1 MEPHVPRLAV
11 QYVRRTADYLRT
23 LGVTTEAWLAKS
35 GVAPDALDDPEAV
48 FRLDV
53 FAELSRNAVEMS
65 GEPALGIVVGS
76 TLVTST
82 HGALGQAA
90 MSAASM
96 SEVLE
101 LLRRFI
107 ASRISVLALNHAVEG
122 ERVRLE
128 IRELLPIGYPRTMV
142 LEAVM
147 LSVRNVLQDAS
158 MGTCQLL
165 GAEFPFPTPEYLELA
180 EEAFGCPLQFDSPRA
195 CFWIPRATLERPPRM
210 ADPRALELAARLCE
224 RELDT
229 LGSGR
234 SFEIRVRRIMLE
246 RPQGFPSF
254 PAVARRL
261 HITPRTLDRRLRSED
276 TSYRTILDDL
286 RQRMA
291 TDHLESGTTIDE
303 IAYLLGYTDT
313 ANFRRAF
320 RRWTG
325 SPPSSFRREP
335 NAKRRLE

>member
-11 QYVRRTADYLRT
+11 QYVRLTAEYLRG
-23 LGVTTEAWLAKS
+23 LGVDTASWLEGS
-35 GVAPDALDDPEAV
+35 GLAVDTLDDPEAV
-48 FRLDV
+48 IRLDV
-53 FAELSRNAVEMS
+53 FAELSRNAVAMS

-76 TLVTST
+76 NLVTST
-82 HGALGQAA
+82 HGALGMAA
-90 MSAASM
+90 VSAASM
-96 SEVLE
+96 AELLD

-107 ASRISVLALNHAVEG
+107 ASRISVLGLTHEVEG
-122 ERVRLE
+122 ERVRIE
-128 IRELLPIGYPRTMV
+128 IRELLPLGYPRTMV

-147 LSVRNVLQDAS
+147 LSVKNVLHDAS
-158 MGTCQLL
+158 MGACQLL
-165 GAEFPFPTPEYLELA
+165 GAEFPFPTPEYLALA
-180 EEAFGCPLQFDSPRA
+180 EEAFGCPLVFDSPRA
-195 CFWIPRATLERPPRM
+195 CFWIPRAALARPPRM

-224 RELDT
+224 RELDA

-246 RPQGFPSF
+246 RPLGFPSF
-254 PAVARRL
+254 PTVARRL
-261 HITPRTLDRRLRSED
+261 HVTPRTLDRRLRAEG

-286 RQRMA
+286 RRRMA

-325 SPPSSFRREP
+325 SPPSRFRRD
-335 NAKRRLE
+335 ATK